1 MQPGALDFQADKE
14 VMRMRKHRKGRAV
27 SARDV
32 ALAACRAIL
41 ATADRKAD
49 IRRATVLARFA
60 VAMVK

>member
-27 SARDV
+27 SAREV

-41 ATADRKAD
+41 ADRKAD

-60 VAMVK
+60 VAMAK

>member
-1 MQPGALDFQADKE
+1 
-14 VMRMRKHRKGRAV
+14 MRKHRRGRVV

-32 ALAACRAIL
+32 ALAACRAML

-60 VAMVK
+60 VAMAK

>member
-1 MQPGALDFQADKE
+1 
-14 VMRMRKHRKGRAV
+14 MRKHRKGRAV

-41 ATADRKAD
+41 ATVDRKAD

-60 VAMVK
+60 VAMAK